1 MILVSS
7 HISSPDIGKN
17 GCQSKNILIRILTI
31 GELEK
36 KRLAFPDLAPSVG
49 AALKLSVT
57 C

>member
-49 AALKLSVT
+49 AALKLPVT